1 MSAFRWG
8 MAALLSPLLL
18 TGCGVMQGFW
28 GSEPQRLSGLL
39 ERANDGFVL
48 RECGSQALIPLVD
61 AEQVAAIYEQATQP
75 GQMAI
80 FADLIGRLDRHGQLH
95 PDQVLR
101 MQSHGRGCSDE
112 SAVGVQWVAL
122 GYQPAW
128 QAWLSPA
135 GLVRSDGELTY
146 PARSVVIE
154 QLPDGALN
162 AASLP
167 DHQLQLWLYPQACQD
182 PVTGDYFH
190 LRATLLVN
198 GEQQRGCGY
207 QGVIATP

>member
-18 TGCGVMQGFW
+18 TGCSVMQGFW

-61 AEQVAAIYEQATQP
+61 AEQVAAIYEQAAQP